1 MKNINKVA
9 ITILV
14 ASCLALLMVGC
25 GKGGIESDFA
35 DIKESVSNDEI
46 TVKDDVG
53 SNQEE
58 EPLTSEEMW
67 RFDAENDAV
76 TMIISQYKL
85 EDSDQRY
92 VDMITFNDFI
102 ESFKDIKE
110 NNLFADSLI
119 TASQNVDYDEY
130 STVEKVV
137 FDTYLGLL
145 FQDDVVRKN
154 LPIGNIIEAWHG
166 EGYVTDKS
174 GSEHITQYYLLKFSE
189 YNDKDSLTSSN
200 FVFLHDMDI
209 GEDTFAVL
217 KAPNQY
223 LDNEYGDYRNCFF
236 EQDGKM
242 ALVTLFHGSIYL
254 DAVDVSDLNNII
266 DLNQNFIDFMLNY
279 RNDIYAPI
287 RTAQLDAEKERKEA
301 QRVEN
306 EYWENK
312 IPEIGMTAEEVKK
325 TSWGNPDKINK
336 DTYAWGTTEQW
347 VYSSKGYVYF
357 RDGIVSSIS
366 ER

>member
-102 ESFKDIKE
+102 ESFNDIKE

-130 STVEKVV
+130 STLEKVV

-200 FVFLHDMDI
+200 FVFLHYMDI

>member
-1 MKNINKVA
+1 MKKINKVA
-9 ITILV
+9 ITIL
-14 ASCLALLMVGC
+14 ATSCLAFLMVGC
-25 GKGGIESDFA
+25 GKGGIESDFV
-35 DIKESVSNDEI
+35 DIKESVSNDEM
-46 TVKDDVG
+46 TVKDNVA

-67 RFDAENDAV
+67 RLDAENDAV
-76 TMIISQYKL
+76 AMIISRYKL

-92 VDMITFNDFI
+92 VDMVTFNNFI
-102 ESFKDIKE
+102 ENFNEIKE
-110 NNLFADSLI
+110 NNLFADSLV

-130 STVEKVV
+130 SSLEKVAL
-137 FDTYLGLL
+137 DTYLGLL

-154 LPIGNIIEAWHG
+154 LPIGNISEAWYG
-166 EGYVTDKS
+166 EGCATDKS
-174 GSEHITQYYLLKFSE
+174 GNEHTTQYYLFKFSE
-189 YNDKDSLTSSN
+189 YNDKDSLTASN
-200 FVFLHDMDI
+200 FVFLHYMDM
-209 GEDTFAVL
+209 GEGAFTVL

-223 LDNEYGDYRNCFF
+223 LDNEYGNYRNCLF

-287 RTAQLDAEKERKEA
+287 RTAQLDAERERKEA
-301 QRVEN
+301 QRVED

-347 VYSSKGYVYF
+347 VYSNKGYVYF

>member
-102 ESFKDIKE
+102 ESFNDIKE

-130 STVEKVV
+130 STLEKVV

-200 FVFLHDMDI
+200 FVFLHYMDI

-223 LDNEYGDYRNCFF
+223 LDNEYGDYKNCFF